1 MIEAIGIV
9 LAALSAIVAVGA
21 LIVVYVVWR
30 SNRRMDDAVE
40 EAAAAANP
48 GIWGDK

>member
-1 MIEAIGIV
+1 MIDAIAYILAGLLV
-9 LAALSAIVAVGA
+9 LVLLGCMVGA
-21 LIVVYVVWR
+21 YIIWR

>member
-1 MIEAIGIV
+1 MIAALGTI
-9 LAALSAIVAVGA
+9 LAALSATVAVGA
-21 LIVVYVVWR
+21 IVVAYVIWR
-30 SNRRMDDAVE
+30 SNRRMDDAAA

>member
-21 LIVVYVVWR
+21 LAVVYIIWR
-30 SNRRMDDAVE
+30 SNRRMDDAAA

-48 GIWGDK
+48 GIWSDK

>member
-1 MIEAIGIV
+1 MIEALGYV
-9 LAALSAIVAVGA
+9 LAGLSLMVLAGV
-21 LIVVYVVWR
+21 LILCYVVWR

>member
-1 MIEAIGIV
+1 MIEALGIV
-9 LAALSAIVAVGA
+9 LAALAAIVAVGA
-21 LIVVYVVWR
+21 AIVAYVIWR